1 MRPLKPAALLGA
13 LLVSMPA
20 IAADGALLAQ
30 ACLGCHGPGAEAT
43 PGIAGRPAALLVSQM
58 NAFRSN
64 ERPATIM
71 GRIARGYSDAEIAA
85 VTAYLAQSRSGAA
98 R

>member
-1 MRPLKPAALLGA
+1 MIRLCLLAFATLAAPAL
-13 LLVSMPA
+13 
-20 IAADGALLAQ
+20 AANGPLLAQ
-30 ACLGCHGPGAEAT
+30 ACAGCHGPNAAGQEAT
-43 PGIAGRPAALLVSQM
+43 PGIAGVPAATIVAQM
-58 NAFRSN
+58 NAFRAN

-85 VTAYLAQSRSGAA
+85 IAEYLASR